1 MPDPITG
8 TIAVVGSQLGNA
20 YGANKAAKA
29 ASDAADKQV
38 AAGDRSNA
46 LQKEIY
52 DQNRL
57 DQTPWREAGVNALGQ
72 MRGFAAPENFSFTA
86 NDFNNNRDPGYSF
99 RMSEGLKALD
109 RSASA
114 RGGLLSGAALKGIT
128 RYGQEAASQEYG
140 NAYNRALTGYN
151 ANRGAQD
158 TQYNRLASMAGL
170 GQTAMGQ
177 TQSAAQNYAANV
189 GNTIQGQG
197 NAMAAGA
204 VGSANAINGGIGQG
218 INALS
223 NYAMMNQF
231 NNASMYGGGGA
242 GSMLGSGAQGGFGGA
257 VGASGFPVA

>member
-1 MPDPITG
+1 MPNPVAAIG
-8 TIAVVGSQLGNA
+8 GSMLGSA
-20 YGANKAAKA
+20 YATKQASDA

-57 DQTPWREAGVNALGQ
+57 DQTPWREAGVNALGRMQ
-72 MRGFAAPENFSFTA
+72 GFAAPENFSFTA
-86 NDFNNNRDPGYSF
+86 DDFNNNRDPGYSF

-177 TQSAAQNYAANV
+177 TQSAGQNYAANV
-189 GNTIQGQG
+189 GNTFQGQG
-197 NAMAAGA
+197 NAMAAGG
-204 VGSANAINGGIGQG
+204 VGSANAITGGISSG
-218 INALS
+218 INAMNS
-223 NYAMMNQF
+223 YAMMNQL
-231 NNASMYGGGGA
+231 NNTSGYSGGGSILNPTGANLYGG
-242 GSMLGSGAQGGFGGA
+242 QTFGTSRWGT
-257 VGASGFPVA
+257 P

>member
-1 MPDPITG
+1 MAIG
-8 TIAVVGSQLGNA
+8 TATAILGGTLLASA
-20 YGANKAAKA
+20 YGANRAAGA

-57 DQTPWREAGVNALGQ
+57 DQTPWREAGVNALGRMQ
-72 MRGFAAPENFSFTA
+72 GFAAPENFSFTA
-86 NDFNNNRDPGYSF
+86 NDFNNNRDPGYAF

-128 RYGQEAASQEYG
+128 RYGQDAASQEYG

-177 TQSAAQNYAANV
+177 TQNAAQNYATNV
-189 GNTIQGQG
+189 GNTFQGQG
-197 NAMAAGA
+197 NAVAAGT
-204 VGSANAINGGIGQG
+204 VGGANAITGGISSG
-218 INALS
+218 INAMNS
-223 NYAMMNQF
+223 YAMMNQL
-231 NNASMYGGGGA
+231 NNTSGYSGGGSILNPTGANLYGGQTFGT
-242 GSMLGSGAQGGFGGA
+242 SGWGT
-257 VGASGFPVA
+257 P

>member
-1 MPDPITG
+1 MPNPV
-8 TIAVVGSQLGNA
+8 AVIGGSMLGSA
-20 YGANKAAKA
+20 YASKQASDA

-86 NDFNNNRDPGYSF
+86 NDFNNNRDPGYGF

-128 RYGQEAASQEYG
+128 RYGQDMASQEYG
-140 NAYNRALTGYN
+140 NSFNRALTGYN

-158 TQYNRLASMAGL
+158 TQYNRLASQAGL

-177 TQSAAQNYAANV
+177 TQNAAQNYATNV
-189 GNTIQGQG
+189 GNTFQGQG
-197 NAMAAGA
+197 NAMAAGT
-204 VGSANAINGGIGQG
+204 VGGANAITGGISSG
-218 INALS
+218 INAMN
-223 NYAMMNQF
+223 NYNMMNQL
-231 NNASMYGGGGA
+231 NNNGSMYGGYNGTTGYTGGA
-242 GSMLGSGAQGGFGGA
+242 DPLGDMIQAKGW
-257 VGASGFPVA
+257 

>member
-1 MPDPITG
+1 MAIG
-8 TIAVVGSQLGNA
+8 TATAILGGTLLAGA
-20 YGANKAAKA
+20 YGANRAAGA

-57 DQTPWREAGVNALGQ
+57 DQTPWREAGVNALGRMQ
-72 MRGFAAPENFSFTA
+72 GFAAPENFSFTA
-86 NDFNNNRDPGYSF
+86 DDFNNNRDPGYAF

-177 TQSAAQNYAANV
+177 TQNAAQNYATNV
-189 GNTIQGQG
+189 GNTFQGQG
-197 NAMAAGA
+197 NAMAAST
-204 VGSANAINGGIGQG
+204 VGGANAITGGISSG
-218 INALS
+218 INAMNS
-223 NYAMMNQF
+223 YAMMNQL
-231 NNASMYGGGGA
+231 NNSSGYSGGGSILNPTGANLYGGQTFGT
-242 GSMLGSGAQGGFGGA
+242 SGWGT
-257 VGASGFPVA
+257 P

>member
-1 MPDPITG
+1 MAIG
-8 TIAVVGSQLGNA
+8 TATAILGGTLLAGA
-20 YGANKAAKA
+20 YGANRAAGA

-86 NDFNNNRDPGYSF
+86 NDFNNNRDPGYAF

-128 RYGQEAASQEYG
+128 RYGQDMASQEYG
-140 NAYNRALTGYN
+140 NSFNRALTGYN

-158 TQYNRLASMAGL
+158 TRYNRLASMAGL

-177 TQSAAQNYAANV
+177 TQNAAQNYATNV
-189 GNTIQGQG
+189 GNTFQGQG
-197 NAMAAGA
+197 NAMAAGT
-204 VGSANAINGGIGQG
+204 VGGANVITGGISSG
-218 INALS
+218 INAMN
-223 NYAMMNQF
+223 NYNMMNQL
-231 NNASMYGGGGA
+231 NNNGSMYGNPA
-242 GSMLGSGAQGGFGGA
+242 TMTSPTSALEWT
-257 VGASGFPVA
+257 